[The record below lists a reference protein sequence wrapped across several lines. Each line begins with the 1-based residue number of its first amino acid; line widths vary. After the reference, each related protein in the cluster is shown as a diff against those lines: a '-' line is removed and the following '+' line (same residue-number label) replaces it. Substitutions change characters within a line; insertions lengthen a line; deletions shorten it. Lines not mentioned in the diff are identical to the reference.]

1 MPITDADREKLTE
14 FLDENR
20 GDARGQSQ
28 TPPDLDPVTDHS
40 TAIVCTGGAG
50 TTGHYHANAGGE
62 PACDSR
68 KSETSQFFEW
78 DIETAREWRPPC
90 SMCFPEG
97 DPATDANGG
106 ER

>member
-1 MPITDADREKLTE
+1 MPITDADKERLNKI
-14 FLDENR
+14 LDNR
-20 GDARGQSQ
+20 RATHRSQ
-28 TPPDLDPVTDHS
+28 NQPTPDLDPVTDHS
-40 TAIVCTGGAG
+40 TTIVCSGGMG

-68 KSETSQFFEW
+68 KTETTQFFEW

-97 DPATDANGG
+97 DPAADVNGG
-106 ER
+106 EQ